1 MRGDMADV
9 IDFSGRNAA
18 GLKTGKGYQ
27 AFAMSDTP
35 GVHLF
40 LVFRDPNRYLIL
52 RYSELESIAPVPGVD
67 SNRAVML
74 RFGGSVVRDV
84 RIDGR
89 RLLDLVRHLRW
100 HRVAYIEETP
110 SKWDSRDDSVVSV
123 RRITVKEVRR

>member
-1 MRGDMADV
+1 MADV
-9 IDFSGRNAA
+9 IDFSNRNGAA
-18 GLKTGKGYQ
+18 VETGKGCR
-27 AFAMSDTP
+27 AFATTDTP

-100 HRVAYIEETP
+100 HHVAYIEESP
-110 SKWDSRDDSVVSV
+110 SKWDNRDDSVVSV
-123 RRITVKEVRR
+123 TRITVK